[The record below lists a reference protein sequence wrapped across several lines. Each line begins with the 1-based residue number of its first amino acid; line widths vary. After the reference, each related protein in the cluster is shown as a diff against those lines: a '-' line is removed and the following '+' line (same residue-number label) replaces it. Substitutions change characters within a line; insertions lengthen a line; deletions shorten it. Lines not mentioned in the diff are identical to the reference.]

1 MVSNLR
7 LSHNGRYIMYE
18 NTLYDIA
25 TDTTFSMDSTDIGFW
40 ITFLKENSEQSYKNS
55 LTKYSDIQKLIRE
68 TSYHISNFFTGI
80 EKDTFLFEFESKYSN
95 KLITED
101 TNLEVNLD
109 KLNSSWD
116 FIIGKLNTIKE
127 QSTLSKIGGKI
138 SSGIDWVKE
147 KGIDWFFEGLR
158 DALQSWGG
166 AAVQT
171 FLATYG
177 AAVGGNVVL
186 VVVWGAMLAYD
197 IYKGTQGN
205 WDWTNIIID
214 LLGVVTTGPGAKVM
228 GNLFKRLG
236 IMGKNLPLKEIIT
249 KLGTTKMGSWFVK
262 IINLIAS
269 KTSTIIKWV
278 SSGINWLSSKL
289 GIKNLT
295 KYTSNITS
303 RVSPIIDEIS
313 SVTSKTIKPQI
324 NKVTQVG
331 KSTVGQVKQGLK
343 NVGSK
348 IGDATSTRLGQV
360 ATSAGMTYGANKV
373 LGGSTEVLGGAFQN
387 NSNDDIIKLLVSK
400 PIKYDPNMWP

>member
-1 MVSNLR
+1 MC
-7 LSHNGRYIMYE
+7 E

-25 TDTTFSMDSTDIGFW
+25 TDTTFTTDSTDIGFW
-40 ITFLKENSEQSYKNS
+40 VKFLKENSEQSYKNS

-68 TSYHISNFFTGI
+68 TSYHVSNFFTGI

-116 FIIGKLNTIKE
+116 FIIGKLNIIKE
-127 QSTLSKIGGKI
+127 QNTLSKVGSKI

-177 AAVGGNVVL
+177 AAAGGNVVL

-197 IYKGTQGN
+197 IYRGTQGN
-205 WDWTNIIID
+205 WDWVNILID
-214 LLGVVTTGPGAKVM
+214 LVGVVTTGPGAKVI

-249 KLGTTKMGSWFVK
+249 KLGTTKMGTKIVEFV
-262 IINLIAS
+262 NLIVS
-269 KTSTIIKWV
+269 KTSTIIKFV
-278 SSGINWLSSKL
+278 STGINWLSTKL

-313 SVTSKTIKPQI
+313 SVTSKVIKPQI
-324 NKVTQVG
+324 NKVSQVG
-331 KSTVGQVKQGLK
+331 KSTAGQVKQGLK

-348 IGDATSTRLGQV
+348 IGNVTSTRPGQV
-360 ATSAGMTYGANKV
+360 TTAAGMTYGANKL
-373 LGGSTEVLGGAFQN
+373 LGGNTEVLGGAFKN
-387 NSNDDIIKLLVSK
+387 NSNDDIIKLLGSK

>member
-1 MVSNLR
+1 
-7 LSHNGRYIMYE
+7 MYE